1 MIELSKAEIDD
12 LRDFKELCSQM
23 NADIVIVGA
32 IAYQVHFSDDEI
44 KTADI
49 DFAIALD
56 LADFAK
62 LQAELSRIGWAQN
75 PKREER
81 WRSKRGVLLDLIPA
95 GKALR
100 ESKQFTW
107 PNSEF
112 TMSLEGF
119 DHAFS
124 EAQPVK
130 VADDL
135 VLSVVPPV
143 VLMLLKIIAFIDDP
157 QRRGKDLPHIRALLS
172 RYEADSDRVFTE
184 AVTNAGLDYT
194 VASAFLLG
202 LDLAELCTEDE
213 TKLVRGFIA
222 LVGDENKSPW
232 WAFVKA
238 SHRSGEREE
247 DVARKQLT
255 AFSNAFSSNERQP
268 RPSY

>member
-1 MIELSKAEIDD
+1 VIELSKAEIDD
-12 LRDFKELCSQM
+12 LRDFKVLCGRM

-32 IAYQVHFSDDEI
+32 IAYQLHFSDDEL
-44 KTADI
+44 KTGDI

-56 LADFAK
+56 MVDFAK
-62 LQAELSRIGWAQN
+62 LQVALSAMGWAQD

-81 WRSKRGVLLDLIPA
+81 WRSKHGALLDLIPA

-130 VADDL
+130 VADNL
-135 VLSVVPPV
+135 VLGVVPPV
-143 VLMLLKIIAFIDDP
+143 VLMLLKIIAFMDDA
-157 QRRGKDLPHIRALLS
+157 QRRGKDLAHIRALLS

-184 AVTNAGLDYT
+184 AITNAGLDYSL
-194 VASAFLLG
+194 ASAFLLG
-202 LDLAELCTEDE
+202 LDLRKLCTEEE
-213 TKLVRGFIA
+213 TELVRRFIA
-222 LVGDENKSPW
+222 LVGDEDKSPW

-238 SHRSGEREE
+238 SHRPGEREE
-247 DVARKQLT
+247 EAARDQLRT
-255 AFSNAFSSNERQP
+255 FSNAFSS
-268 RPSY
+268 S